1 MHNHSQLLRLSLS
14 LSLSLC
20 RHYGLVMSACSL
32 LEELAHINSLGLSEC
47 VSPAEMSLCCPRVR
61 YRTCLS
67 LHTYLTF
74 FVGESFSE
82 SSYLYIALNISS
94 NWRPVDN
101 DQ

>member
-47 VSPAEMSLCCPRVR
+47 VSPAVTMLSRVR
-61 YRTCLS
+61 YRNV
-67 LHTYLTF
+67 YPYY
-74 FVGESFSE
+74 VP
-82 SSYLYIALNISS
+82 NIF
-94 NWRPVDN
+94 RGRKFL
-101 DQ
+101 